1 MKGEIM
7 KQIIPLKKDILFK
20 SKIGSLSN
28 LNLDHDYKIN
38 DDIVN
43 GTVALSGTYKMTE
56 ASIVEDDFFYTIPF
70 SIAISS
76 RIKKDTIKIEI
87 EDFKYEIE
95 KDTLKVNISLELT
108 CEEDE
113 SEIENDEVNLDD
125 YIDNYFQDE
134 IEESKEEVKEIKNEI
149 DVDTEINNI
158 TNNIITTNDKY
169 YTYKIYIVRENDTIE
184 SICNKYNVTYEDLK
198 EYNNLTELNIGD
210 KIVIPS
216 FDE

>member
-1 MKGEIM
+1 M